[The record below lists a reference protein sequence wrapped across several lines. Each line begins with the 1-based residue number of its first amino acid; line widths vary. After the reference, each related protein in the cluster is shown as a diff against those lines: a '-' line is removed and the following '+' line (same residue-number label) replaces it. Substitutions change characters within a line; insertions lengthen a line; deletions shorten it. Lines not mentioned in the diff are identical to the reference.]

1 MNDSHRPRTT
11 LVTGAGSGIGLATV
25 HRLARRGDRVTGT
38 VRDQARAH
46 ALTERARGSGLD
58 ARYRTLELSSR
69 DSVAAL
75 ADELNGEGGVDLL
88 VHNAGFGV
96 FGAVEEV
103 DPTTAGRQFAVNLLG
118 PLDLTT
124 RLLPGLRERRGHIIW
139 IGSLAGRFALP
150 FQAHYSATK
159 AAIASVSDALRIE
172 LAPHGVRVTCVEPD
186 DFATDFTDAR
196 TVVRRETSPYLDALE
211 RCLGAAEKQERGGP
225 SPDRVARVVER
236 VSQMRNPPARWPVG
250 PGARTLCLL
259 LRLLPDRVRERG
271 VRLNYRL

>member
-1 MNDSHRPRTT
+1 MNDSDRPRTT
-11 LVTGAGSGIGLATV
+11 LVTGAGSGIGLAIA

-38 VRDQARAH
+38 VRDQVRARAL
-46 ALTERARGSGLD
+46 AERARGSGLD
-58 ARYRTLELSSR
+58 LQYRTLELSSP

-75 ADELNGEGGVDLL
+75 ADELNLAGGLDLL

-103 DPTTAGRQFAVNLLG
+103 DPTMADRQFAVNLLG
-118 PLDLTT
+118 PLELTT

-150 FQAHYSATK
+150 FQAHYAATK
-159 AAIASVSDALRIE
+159 AAIASVSDALRLE
-172 LAPHGVRVTCVEPD
+172 LAPHGVRVTCLEPG
-186 DFATDFTDAR
+186 DFATGFTDAR
-196 TVVRRETSPYLDALE
+196 RVVRREGSPYLDALE
-211 RCLGAAEKQERGGP
+211 RCLGAVDKQERGGP
-225 SPDRVARVVER
+225 SPDWVARVVER
-236 VSQMRNPPARWPVG
+236 VSQMRNPPARRPVG